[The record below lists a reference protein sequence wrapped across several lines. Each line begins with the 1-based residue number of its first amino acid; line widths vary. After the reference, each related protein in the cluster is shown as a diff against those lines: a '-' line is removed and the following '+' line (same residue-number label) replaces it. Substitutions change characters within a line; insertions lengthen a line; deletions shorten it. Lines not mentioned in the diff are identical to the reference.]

1 MVRHHAS
8 RNRRRATAFA
18 VVAAVAAL
26 AVTRA
31 RALDGGAAQHQTNG
45 VHEAFAS
52 SSPSSALTTSSSRA
66 GGLGDDPLETRA
78 AVTDWDSAARS
89 MDEGEGEEVG
99 EGPDAARAK
108 PTVDDVKLHQATP
121 SDSAVTSAKSAVEDM
136 MRVLEAAVK
145 ATEAEAGKAEAA
157 RAEAEAALK
166 DKEEAVNQART
177 EADTAK
183 AAAAQE
189 ETQAADKARA
199 DQVAMDAKVAEAQRA
214 LDVARAEAAQS
225 GSSKET
231 QSADLVNARDAIEV
245 WTLKLKQAQD
255 EVEIAT
261 KAATHALETK
271 ELAKSDEAI
280 AAATELVAAKDA
292 AKQAAIDAMNTATN
306 ELQNAKRKLSELS
319 RAVIQVSADSSG
331 DSNNAYLAE
340 VELNV
345 KRAAREQLSFNEDA
359 RRQNSLAREAVRDEN
374 ARAVVAAK
382 EKMLQCAR
390 EQLDKVAEGAAQA
403 KAKHDAAVQA
413 KEQAAR
419 LIDAI
424 KNAESALGYDADHTN
439 STNDACPAVVAEK
452 KPFPEEIEPKVA
464 EVVKVQREEKHEHEE
479 EPSEQSSPSA
489 YPSSERSE
497 QSSPSA
503 YPSSER
509 SEQSS
514 PRAYPSSERSVSSS
528 KPTPTYASTSP
539 TQEES
544 TEQRTRAPLPTPERV
559 PEEDA
564 AEEEVSEET
573 KTDEMLLEKCSD
585 CATVSSD
592 IALSGYST
600 ETFDGSARDAFVNGM
615 AQTLG
620 VADDEVVITSVTA
633 TSTAK
638 TLTGRALLA
647 EGGVLVKFTVL
658 VEDDTTAS
666 QVEDNLLAAK
676 TDPAVAETVKANMI
690 DAGLQ
695 DVKTI
700 DIPATPTR
708 VTKAAYAAKVVAVK
722 ANMERRES
730 AAKKQVASR
739 SEAVKALMDEYK
751 AKISAF
757 VDDAKVKITAAWDNA
772 NDVERVLTV
781 LVLVLALY
789 LLYRILAFAC
799 CCCCRRRR
807 DTQDAGSSSS
817 LRRDAAKSS
826 AYGAV

>member
-1 MVRHHAS
+1 
-8 RNRRRATAFA
+8 
-18 VVAAVAAL
+18 
-26 AVTRA
+26 
-31 RALDGGAAQHQTNG
+31 
-45 VHEAFAS
+45 
-52 SSPSSALTTSSSRA
+52 
-66 GGLGDDPLETRA
+66 
-78 AVTDWDSAARS
+78 
-89 MDEGEGEEVG
+89 
-99 EGPDAARAK
+99 
-108 PTVDDVKLHQATP
+108 
-121 SDSAVTSAKSAVEDM
+121 
-136 MRVLEAAVK
+136 
-145 ATEAEAGKAEAA
+145 
-157 RAEAEAALK
+157 LK

-177 EADTAK
+177 EADTAR

-199 DQVAMDAKVAEAQRA
+199 DQVARDAQVAEAQRA

-489 YPSSERSE
+489 YPSSDRSEQSSPSAYPSSERSE

-751 AKISAF
+751 AKIYAF

>member
-1 MVRHHAS
+1 
-8 RNRRRATAFA
+8 
-18 VVAAVAAL
+18 
-26 AVTRA
+26 
-31 RALDGGAAQHQTNG
+31 LDA
-45 VHEAFAS
+45 
-52 SSPSSALTTSSSRA
+52 
-66 GGLGDDPLETRA
+66 
-78 AVTDWDSAARS
+78 
-89 MDEGEGEEVG
+89 GEGEEVG
-99 EGPDAARAK
+99 EGPDAARAT
-108 PTVDDVKLHQATP
+108 PTVDDLKLHQATP

-177 EADTAK
+177 EADTAR

-489 YPSSERSE
+489 YPSSD
-497 QSSPSA
+497 
-503 YPSSER
+503 R

-544 TEQRTRAPLPTPERV
+544 TEQRTRAPLPTPVRV

-751 AKISAF
+751 AKIYAF

>member
-177 EADTAK
+177 EADTAR

-280 AAATELVAAKDA
+280 AATTELVAAKDA

-479 EPSEQSSPSA
+479 EP
-489 YPSSERSE
+489 SE

>member
-497 QSSPSA
+497 QSSP
-503 YPSSER
+503 
-509 SEQSS
+509 
-514 PRAYPSSERSVSSS
+514 RAYPSSERSVSSS

-781 LVLVLALY
+781 LVLALY